1 MNENIQS
8 KLAIEIASKS
18 ITIATLESQNE
29 ELQSQLNQYMTKSQ
43 NDDELI
49 KELKAKLNEPEVV
62 NEVLEEDE

>member
-29 ELQSQLNQYMTKSQ
+29 ELQTQLNQYMTKSQ

-49 KELKAKLNEPEVV
+49 KDLKAKLNEPEAV
-62 NEVLEEDE
+62 NEVLEEDA